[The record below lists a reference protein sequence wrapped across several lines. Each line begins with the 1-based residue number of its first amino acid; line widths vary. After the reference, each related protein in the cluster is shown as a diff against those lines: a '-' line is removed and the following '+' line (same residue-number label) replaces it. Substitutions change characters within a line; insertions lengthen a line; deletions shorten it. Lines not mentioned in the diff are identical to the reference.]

1 MKSRQMDE
9 GHPLNSQLES
19 SPKVNS
25 PLHSAWCYVRIE
37 PEAGGAARRICR
49 NVILGNRRRDGRE
62 GRIVLSLREDGE
74 AVIRLHREPTERRKG
89 QIKKRS
95 RVCAGVLY

>member
-19 SPKVNS
+19 SSKVNS

-37 PEAGGAARRICR
+37 PEAGGAARLSMPVLNTGAIDKGTDARGEIIVRAQRDKNCPHVEGGR
-49 NVILGNRRRDGRE
+49 RSGNP
-62 GRIVLSLREDGE
+62 
-74 AVIRLHREPTERRKG
+74 PTPR
-89 QIKKRS
+89 
-95 RVCAGVLY
+95 AY